1 MSDAQAYP
9 GGMGSRNGPG
19 YCPGTSQ
26 NSSPSQPPRFPDG
39 LQQHVDFI
47 DGIVNIKTRTARA
60 IDPKDMHKRH
70 GTMVSSTNGHPALV
84 QNRSHI
90 VRMQVLDVKRD
101 HATARFGLW
110 PVELDIRRL
119 AQLLQGITDQE
130 MFVGLHCLH
139 AQALQILDRGCQT
152 DARRNRGRTSLK

>member
-1 MSDAQAYP
+1 MSVAQVYP
-9 GGMGSRNGPG
+9 GETGSRNDPG

-47 DGIVNIKTRTARA
+47 DGIVDIKARTARA
-60 IDPKDMHKRH
+60 IDPEDMHKRH
-70 GTMVSSTNGHPALV
+70 GTMVSSPNGHPTLV
-84 QNRSHI
+84 QNRGYI

-101 HATARFGLW
+101 HTTACFGLW
-110 PVELDIRRL
+110 PVQLDIRRL

-130 MFVGLHCLH
+130 MFVRLHCLH
-139 AQALQILDRGCQT
+139 AQALQILDRGC
-152 DARRNRGRTSLK
+152 